1 MSYRLKD
8 GRVSAF
14 YGDTDVVLQ
23 VFEKNATEV
32 QFKKNETDTWDIS
45 LANNEV
51 TIPNEFFNGTY
62 SRVNFYITDG
72 TYTISR
78 GEIEINPRVLP
89 TDYIENPTRVK
100 TYSDILKIMEEYKAS
115 ATEGVAEI
123 TSLKETIDATVD
135 DVSDKLDKAL
145 LNTEA
150 VEKAVT
156 ATESAQKQAEADA
169 EQVAEDKT
177 EVSQM
182 KTDVTAI
189 RDSLSSLETT
199 VQGLADK
206 AETSATEAQTAADN
220 AKTSENTVSGYMQSI
235 SDAEARIDKKA
246 TEVADLAARK
256 GDKGDKGDT
265 GDAGVGIRSITT
277 SESTFDGGNN
287 IITINL
293 TDGNSKQFAVKNG
306 EKGDKGDTGTSI
318 SEVATELSD
327 ADGGANTITFTF
339 SDDTVKEFTVKNGTK
354 GSQGIQGIKGDKGET
369 GLGIS
374 SIATNEVSADE
385 GANTVTITL
394 TDNTSKTFTVKNG
407 SKGSKGDKGDTP
419 VRGTDYWT
427 ESDKTEIV
435 NSVLAQI
442 ENFSTEAF

>member
-32 QFKKNETDTWDIS
+32 QFKKNETDTWDLS
-45 LANNEV
+45 LTNNEV

-100 TYSDILKIMEEYKAS
+100 TYSDILKIMEEYKVS

-123 TSLKETIDATVD
+123 EVLKTENANYVGESKTNADTAKSYSEETA
-135 DVSDKLDKAL
+135 K
-145 LNTEA
+145 N
-150 VEKAVT
+150 
-156 ATESAQKQAEADA
+156 AEAAKLSA
-169 EQVAEDKT
+169 E
-177 EVSQM
+177 
-182 KTDVTAI
+182 
-189 RDSLSSLETT
+189 
-199 VQGLADK
+199 
-206 AETSATEAQTAADN
+206 N
-220 AKTSENTVSGYMQSI
+220 AKTSEESVSSYLESI
-235 SDAEARIDKKA
+235 KESEARIDKKA
-246 TEVADLAARK
+246 VEVADLAARK
-256 GDKGDKGDT
+256 GDKGDT
-265 GDAGVGIRSITT
+265 GTGISSITT
-277 SESTFDGGNN
+277 QASTTDGGANS
-287 IITINL
+287 ITVIL
-293 TDGNSKQFAVKNG
+293 TDGTSKTFDVLNGSKGSQGIQGIQG
-306 EKGDKGDTGTSI
+306 EKGDKGDTG
-318 SEVATELSD
+318 E
-327 ADGGANTITFTF
+327 
-339 SDDTVKEFTVKNGTK
+339 
-354 GSQGIQGIKGDKGET
+354 QGIQGEKGDTGIQGIQGEKGDT

-374 SIATNEVSADE
+374 SISTNEVSADE

-407 SKGSKGDKGDTP
+407 SKGSKGDKGDLP
-419 VRGTDYWT
+419 VKGTDYWT
-427 ESDKTEIV
+427 ESDKAEIV